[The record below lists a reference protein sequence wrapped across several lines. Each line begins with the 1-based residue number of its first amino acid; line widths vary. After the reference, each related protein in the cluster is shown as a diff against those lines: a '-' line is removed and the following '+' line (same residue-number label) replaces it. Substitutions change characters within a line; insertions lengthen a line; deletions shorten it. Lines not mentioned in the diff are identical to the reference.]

1 MSALRHGWWR
11 GVAAL
16 WIALAAPGLAG
27 RGLAQVAGPTGPK
40 PPARTPQAPAVRPE
54 TALLQALHADPLTAP
69 FRVRLDVV
77 DGHYVLSGRV
87 GSTRAHDAVIRAAL
101 AQGLVAR
108 DDLVIDTTE
117 ANRAAAE
124 GRWNG
129 SPVPSAPPQP
139 LYVYP
144 PPLMGRLDD
153 PFYGFEPPLVSYP
166 PWWRAVAARAP
177 LDLALL
183 NAASHPA
190 GDQKALA
197 TPAPPPDAPHYQYH
211 TVPQVRPGSVLYTYG
226 SATSS
231 GGDLTPI
238 ADNLFTFRELRKC
251 LNAGD
256 QAGMEELTGW
266 FGGVFSVERGT
277 AVKILEYQSDE
288 FTQVPCYE
296 VRVLEG
302 PHAKERG
309 WTFSSFLRGRN
320 AVQAGPSGIDP
331 ARRVAP
337 GTVELTLDTAGVA
350 TLRGVVPSLAQRI
363 EIGQKV
369 MKTPGITQVIN
380 LLEVD
385 PKAPPLDDTPPA
397 APRPAGRA
405 GEVSKPPPPPTPE
418 PPPARADQR
427 PITLGPS
434 PADGDDLSRR
444 VCQAL
449 GRRPALATLP
459 LHVATRDGV
468 VTLNGRVPS
477 AYEAMLAY
485 RAAEQTPGVREVN
498 DRLAFDPPDL
508 DRPNPLRDKARPEDL
523 EPYLLAQ
530 VRRQVAQLAHVD
542 RLRVQGDTLEIR
554 GTVARADDVPRVEA
568 AVRSIPI
575 LRGFRLEPRFL
586 AE

>member
-1 MSALRHGWWR
+1 MSALRHGRWR
-11 GVAAL
+11 GVVAL

-27 RGLAQVAGPTGPK
+27 RGLAQVAGTTGPK

-108 DDLVIDTTE
+108 DELVIDTTE
-117 ANRAAAE
+117 AYRAAAE

-129 SPVPSAPPQP
+129 SPVPSSPPQP

-153 PFYGFEPPLVSYP
+153 PFYGFEPPLISYP

-183 NAASHPA
+183 SAA
-190 GDQKALA
+190 GDPTTTAPMA
-197 TPAPPPDAPHYQYH
+197 TV
-211 TVPQVRPGSVLYTYG
+211 VP
-226 SATSS
+226 
-231 GGDLTPI
+231 
-238 ADNLFTFRELRKC
+238 
-251 LNAGD
+251 
-256 QAGMEELTGW
+256 
-266 FGGVFSVERGT
+266 
-277 AVKILEYQSDE
+277 
-288 FTQVPCYE
+288 
-296 VRVLEG
+296 
-302 PHAKERG
+302 
-309 WTFSSFLRGRN
+309 
-320 AVQAGPSGIDP
+320 
-331 ARRVAP
+331 P

-385 PKAPPLDDTPPA
+385 PKAPPLADTPP
-397 APRPAGRA
+397 PPPHPAGRA

-427 PITLGPS
+427 PIALGPS
-434 PADGDDLSRR
+434 PLDGDDLSRR
-444 VCQAL
+444 VSQAL
-449 GRRPALATLP
+449 GRRPALASLP

-575 LRGFRLEPRFL
+575 LRGFRIESRFL